1 MAVFLKRES
10 AEKLLELAAK
20 HGGTSQ
26 AIEWLINQYCMH
38 QHMRSRR
45 PRQDRTTKK
54 SSSSELRKAIYQR
67 DNFTCQYCGDPFH
80 NVAEHVVPASKGGPT
95 EPFNLVTACNSCNAT
110 KSNNVWKPNNLDL
123 ITAGHPEWRAKIL
136 AEAVP
141 PRQSWHGYN
150 QRAASNS

>member
-54 SSSSELRKAIYQR
+54 SSSSELRGPQHDSALCGYSVGMQGR
-67 DNFTCQYCGDPFH
+67 LQHPQPPFATHFHRSALQNFPFKINH
-80 NVAEHVVPASKGGPT
+80 ATPLRLKHTPAHYDTYSHYYIHYYYLST
-95 EPFNLVTACNSCNAT
+95 SL
-110 KSNNVWKPNNLDL
+110 
-123 ITAGHPEWRAKIL
+123 
-136 AEAVP
+136 
-141 PRQSWHGYN
+141 
-150 QRAASNS
+150 